1 MSTDGG
7 KNAGQNPNAPQVVEA
22 GDLDAYYCNFARVAG
37 SPEELILDFALNP
50 QPYGPDAPP
59 IKVSKRVVM
68 NFYTAKRLMHA
79 LGMAVQRHEQA
90 FGQLELDVN
99 KRVSNATGGKPHAN
113 D

>member
-1 MSTDGG
+1 
-7 KNAGQNPNAPQVVEA
+7 
-22 GDLDAYYCNFARVAG
+22 
-37 SPEELILDFALNP
+37 
-50 QPYGPDAPP
+50 
-59 IKVSKRVVM
+59 M